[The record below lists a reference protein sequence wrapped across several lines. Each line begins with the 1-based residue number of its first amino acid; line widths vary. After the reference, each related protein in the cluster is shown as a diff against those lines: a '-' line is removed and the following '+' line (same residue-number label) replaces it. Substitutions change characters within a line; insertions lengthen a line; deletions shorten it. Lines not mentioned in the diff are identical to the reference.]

1 MSNGK
6 AIIWLIRKRYFYV
19 KINYFPESFTNKT
32 KIEVKSDVP
41 NYAKKSDLNSSAGV
55 NISRFAKKKDD
66 LASLKSKVD
75 KLDINKLEKVS
86 SCLKNLKGKI
96 DKLDVD
102 KLLPDPVEI

>member
-1 MSNGK
+1 MQ
-6 AIIWLIRKRYFYV
+6 
-19 KINYFPESFTNKT
+19 
-32 KIEVKSDVP
+32 
-41 NYAKKSDLNSSAGV
+41 
-55 NISRFAKKKDD
+55 KKKDD

>member
-32 KIEVKSDVP
+32 KIEVKSDLP

-55 NISRFAKKKDD
+55 NISRFAKKRMIW
-66 LASLKSKVD
+66 LV
-75 KLDINKLEKVS
+75 
-86 SCLKNLKGKI
+86 
-96 DKLDVD
+96 
-102 KLLPDPVEI
+102 